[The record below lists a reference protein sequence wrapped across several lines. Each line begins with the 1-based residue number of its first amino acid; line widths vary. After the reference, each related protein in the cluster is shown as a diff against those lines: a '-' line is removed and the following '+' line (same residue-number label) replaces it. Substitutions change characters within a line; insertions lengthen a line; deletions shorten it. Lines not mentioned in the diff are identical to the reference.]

1 MTIEIK
7 TKNKTFGLYVDFD
20 YFKNK
25 IKTIFKNFLGAIGII
40 AMCLLCCIEVKDNV
54 SVFTTA
60 LIYLSLFGLFVLG
73 MIAINDNK

>member
-7 TKNKTFGLYVDFD
+7 TKTKTFGLYVDVD

-25 IKTIFKNFLGAIGII
+25 IKTIFKNLLGAIGII

-54 SVFTTA
+54 NVFTTA
-60 LIYLSLFGLFVLG
+60 LIYLSLFGLFVSG
-73 MIAINDNK
+73 IIAINDKK

>member
-7 TKNKTFGLYVDFD
+7 TKNKTFGLYVDVD
-20 YFKNK
+20 YLKNK
-25 IKTIFKNFLGAIGII
+25 IKTIFKNLLGAIGII
-40 AMCLLCCIEVKDNV
+40 SMCLLCCIEVKATV